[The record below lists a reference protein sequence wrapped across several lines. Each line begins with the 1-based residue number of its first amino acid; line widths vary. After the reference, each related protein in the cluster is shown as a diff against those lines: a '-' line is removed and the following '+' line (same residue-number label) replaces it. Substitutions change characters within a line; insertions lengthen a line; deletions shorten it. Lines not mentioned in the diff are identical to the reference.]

1 VSGIRTAR
9 AGAAECAPWPARARR
24 ETAFTAAL
32 LSARVSATA
41 GSGSVQLECA
51 AAPRSV
57 PTVTVTGSGS
67 GEVVVPRGRRYRV
80 GGPPDPAAAP
90 SGRDWRIPAR
100 PAC

>member
-41 GSGSVQLECA
+41 GSGSVQLEYA

-57 PTVTVTGSGS
+57 TTVTVTGSGS
-67 GEVVVPRGRRYRV
+67 GEVVVPRYRV